1 LLWALSFPVPFSLFL
16 WSHLRACCRCAGY
29 CCCSGSASCSCRR
42 QQAWQR
48 QLLTCAFG
56 VNRRAAA
63 LRGELGARA
72 AALGVRAAS
81 LDPAWCIT
89 GVYRVGGRLARVLR
103 ARGVC
108 CSRAALA
115 RALRSC
121 VSLSSDSASLSAAL
135 LLSLSLLSLLSFPL
149 LSAQT
154 KAAAASSSASASA
167 SASSCA
173 AWSQSVVP
181 LLRKGELPAAATP
194 FCSGL
199 RPAWISSK
207 FSTSAPQPPASTTRG
222 THASATTGTRKRERE
237 RRGPRANAVTPD
249 TRHARQ

>member
-1 LLWALSFPVPFSLFL
+1 MLWALSFPVPFSLFL

-29 CCCSGSASCSCRR
+29 CCCCCCSCRR

-56 VNRRAAA
+56 VNRRAVA
-63 LRGELGARA
+63 LRGELGARV
-72 AALGVRAAS
+72 AALGVRAAAS
-81 LDPAWCIT
+81 LDPAWCVT

-194 FCSGL
+194 LCSGL

-207 FSTSAPQPPASTTRG
+207 FSTSAPQPPKPPNRG
-222 THASATTGTRKRERE
+222 QLS
-237 RRGPRANAVTPD
+237 GPCPGN
-249 TRHARQ
+249 

>member
-1 LLWALSFPVPFSLFL
+1 MLWALSFPVPFSLFL

-29 CCCSGSASCSCRR
+29 CCCSGSARCSCRR

-48 QLLTCAFG
+48 HLLTCAFG
-56 VNRRAAA
+56 VNRRAVA

-72 AALGVRAAS
+72 AALGVRAAP
-81 LDPAWCIT
+81 LDPAWFVT

-222 THASATTGTRKRERE
+222 QYVLKSRTA
-237 RRGPRANAVTPD
+237 
-249 TRHARQ
+249 